1 MLLRSP
7 ILEHRVAQRE
17 PTRMKRTET
26 GADHMSK
33 ERKKMRQGL
42 FNVSECE
49 GQIRV
54 EERKQPSK
62 AMNSSQVLLT
72 NLGISSLVR

>member
-17 PTRMKRTET
+17 LTRMKSTET

-33 ERKKMRQGL
+33 EKKNAARAVQ
-42 FNVSECE
+42 C
-49 GQIRV
+49 
-54 EERKQPSK
+54 
-62 AMNSSQVLLT
+62 
-72 NLGISSLVR
+72 